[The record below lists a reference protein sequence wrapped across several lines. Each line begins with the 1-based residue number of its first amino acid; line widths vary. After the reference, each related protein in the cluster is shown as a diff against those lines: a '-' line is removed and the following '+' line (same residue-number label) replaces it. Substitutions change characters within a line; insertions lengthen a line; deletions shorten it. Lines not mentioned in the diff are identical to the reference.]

1 MLTISIDIGFDT
13 IKYYNKVLKWIKDHQ
28 QEHQVKLSLKVRI
41 YVHSFSNKEVTEFL
55 NSNKIIELEIFDDSE
70 EILLS
75 DFYYKSL
82 RCLKLKD
89 IE

>member
-1 MLTISIDIGFDT
+1 MLTITIDIGCYT

-28 QEHQVKLSLKVRI
+28 KEHQVKLYLKLFI
-41 YVHSFSNKEVTEFL
+41 NTSGISNKEVTEFL
-55 NSNKIIELEIFDDSE
+55 NSNKIIELEIFYNRE

-89 IE
+89 NE